1 MPSADRLSVIQSEG
15 RRIAAAAR
23 RDPGREVPQ
32 YPGWSLADLASHTGS
47 IHGRTVIVCREHPTE
62 RVSAP
67 RLPEG
72 ADPIDWYEANLEEM
86 LAALSEAADVT
97 GVWSFDGS
105 GTLDFWERRML
116 IETGVHRWDAEQ
128 AFGPPDALHDL
139 VASEGLEEYG
149 PMWHPSLGVVQ
160 ALRAVVTDLGGTWQ
174 WGPGEATAE
183 IEGPASEIYLRL
195 MSRPSSVKLP
205 DDWTAAVD
213 GLSPPPKR

>member
-1 MPSADRLSVIQSEG
+1 MPSAERISVIESEG
-15 RRIAAAAR
+15 RRLAEVAR

-67 RLPEG
+67 RLPDA
-72 ADPIDWYEANLEEM
+72 ADPIDWYEDNLGEM
-86 LAALSEAADVT
+86 VSALSEAADVT

-105 GTLDFWERRML
+105 GTLEFWERRML

-128 AFGPPDALHDL
+128 AFGPPDPLHDL
-139 VASEGLEEYG
+139 VASEALEEFG
-149 PMWHPSLGVVQ
+149 PMWHRSLGEVQ
-160 ALRAVVTDLGGTWQ
+160 PLRAVATDLGEAWEWGT
-174 WGPGEATAE
+174 GEPAVE
-183 IEGPASEIYLRL
+183 IAGPASDIYLRL
-195 MSRPSSVKLP
+195 MSRPSSVRLP

-213 GLSPPPKR
+213 GLGPPPKR